1 MIDNNQADIMIVD
14 DIPTNLRLLS
24 AILTRAGY
32 QVRPVRDGQTA
43 VNIAFAQPPDLIL
56 LDVMMPGIDG
66 YEVCRLLK
74 EDERTRDVPIIFI
87 SALNSV
93 KDIVRSFSVGAADYV
108 TKPFQPEEV
117 LARVSAHVTN
127 FKLQHSLREQI
138 AELNAFSHT
147 VAHDLKNPLAAII
160 GIANLSVAQ
169 FQDELP
175 DELQDLLVHIQNA
188 SHRTVNIVDELLLLA
203 SIRKEDVSIDVTD
216 MTSIV
221 NQACDRLDFM
231 IKEYDA
237 EVIKPTEWPL
247 VMGYGPWLVEVWV
260 NYLSNGLKYGGRPPH
275 LEFGANETENNMIRF
290 WLRDNGAGIG
300 DAELAILFTEFTRLN
315 EVDVKGYGLGL
326 SIVQRIISKLGGKV
340 GAESSL
346 GEGSIF
352 YFELPKALG

>member
-1 MIDNNQADIMIVD
+1 MTDNYQADIMIVD
-14 DIPTNLRLLS
+14 DIPANLRLLS
-24 AILTRAGY
+24 TILTQAGY
-32 QVRPVRDGQTA
+32 QVRPVRDGRMA

-87 SALNSV
+87 SALNDV
-93 KDIVRSFSVGAADYV
+93 KDKVHSFSMGAADYV
-108 TKPFQPEEV
+108 TKPFQTEEI

-147 VAHDLKNPLAAII
+147 VAHDLKNPLSAII
-160 GIANLSVAQ
+160 GMANLSVMR
-169 FQDELP
+169 FGDDIP
-175 DELQDLLVHIQNA
+175 DDLQNLLARIQSA
-188 SHRTVNIVDELLLLA
+188 GHRTVNIVDELLLLA
-203 SIRKEDVSIDVTD
+203 SIRKEDVSVDVTD
-216 MTSIV
+216 MASIV
-221 NQACDRLDFM
+221 SQACDRLDFM

-237 EVIKPTEWPL
+237 ELIRPDEWPAAI
-247 VMGYGPWLVEVWV
+247 GYGPWLVEVWV

-275 LEFGANETENNMIRF
+275 LEFGANETAGGMVRF
-290 WLRDNGAGIG
+290 WLRDNGAGMG
-300 DAELAILFTEFTRLN
+300 EAELAILFTEFTRLN

-340 GAESSL
+340 GGESVL
-346 GEGSIF
+346 GEGSLF
-352 YFELPKALG
+352 YFELPKA